1 MKINDMK
8 YVRVDIGKA
17 IKFVAKTAEQMQNAR
32 SGREMAEIRNKYIA
46 KEKHIQTM
54 CSLGNIRFT
63 LNTADEFYGKEK
75 AYYDRN
81 LPRLSAA
88 ALEFNKA
95 FLNNPHLN
103 EALALINPNVAKNY
117 ELSLKT
123 VDEKIV
129 PEMAEESMIMTEYS
143 QLMSEMTFEYNGERL
158 PFAVIRKYFDDADRN
173 VRREAMATAGRT
185 MQRFSGDLDALFERL
200 VHVRH
205 RMAQKMGFKSYA
217 EMGDCR
223 MGRYSYG
230 RKEIKSFRSEVKNR
244 AVPIVEKLRRK
255 RAAELGLDRIMLYDY
270 ETYFFA
276 GNPEPVLQDEE
287 MFAAAQKMYHAMG
300 AEAAEFIDMMLA
312 ADAFDVF
319 PRQGKWGGGYC
330 TSLDD
335 YGQPF
340 ILANFNGSAGDV
352 DVLTHEAG
360 HALAFFEQ
368 FRHNIDYELGTGTM
382 SIAEIHSMAMEFFA
396 WPHMKDFFGAQAD
409 DYRYYH
415 LLSSMT
421 FLPYGCQV
429 DEFEE
434 TCYNN
439 PDMTPAERNEL
450 WKKLD
455 IYYRPYL
462 ESDGIEYFEKGTRW
476 QYQMHI
482 YENPMYY
489 IDYCLAQ
496 TTAHRFLLL
505 AQDDYKQA
513 FAKYLTLVKKG
524 GSLPFGELLESVGLQ
539 NPLNAGVTADT
550 TAKTAELAEKLAKQC
565 TKKKTTG

>member
-1 MKINDMK
+1 MKIKDIK
-8 YVRVDIGKA
+8 YVRVDINKA
-17 IKFVAKTAEQMQNAR
+17 INFIENMTAQMKNAR
-32 SGREMAEIRNKYIA
+32 SGREMAAIREKYIA
-46 KEKHIQTM
+46 REKRIQTM

-63 LNTADEFYGKEK
+63 LNTADEFYRKEK
-75 AYYDRN
+75 EYFDNN

-88 ALEFNKA
+88 ATEFNKA
-95 FLNNPHLN
+95 FLSNPHLG
-103 EALALINPNVAKNY
+103 ESFGLINPNVAKNY
-117 ELSLKT
+117 ELSLKIM
-123 VDEKIV
+123 DEKIV
-129 PEMAEESMIMTEYS
+129 PDMAEESRLMTQYS
-143 QLMSEMTFEYNGERL
+143 RIMSEMMFSFNGSQM
-158 PFAVIRKYFDDADRN
+158 PFSVIRKHFDDADRS
-173 VRREAMATAGRT
+173 VRREAMNTAGQT
-185 MQRFSGDLDALFERL
+185 MREFSGDLDAIFDRL
-200 VHVRH
+200 VHVRR

-230 RKEIKSFRSEVKNR
+230 RKEIKAFRNEVKKYVVPVVGQLRRDR
-244 AVPIVEKLRRK
+244 AEKLGI
-255 RAAELGLDRIMLYDY
+255 EQIMLYDY
-270 ETYFFA
+270 ETYFAA
-276 GNPEPVLQDEE
+276 GNPEPILSDAE
-287 MFAAAQKMYHAMG
+287 MFDAAQRMYHEMG
-300 AEAAEFIDMMLA
+300 KETSEFIDMMLA

-368 FRHNIDYELGTGTM
+368 FRQNVDYELGTGTM
-382 SIAEIHSMAMEFFA
+382 SIAEIHSMAMEFFT
-396 WPHMKDFFGAQAD
+396 WKHMTAFFGARAD

-434 TCYNN
+434 TCYDN
-439 PDMTPAERNEL
+439 PDMTPEERNQL
-450 WKKLD
+450 WNKLD

-462 ESDGIEYFEKGTRW
+462 KTEGIEYFEKGTRW

-489 IDYCLAQ
+489 IDYCFSQ
-496 TTAHRFLLL
+496 TVAHQFLLL
-505 AQDDYKQA
+505 SQQNYKEA
-513 FAKYLTLVKKG
+513 FDKYLTLIKKG
-524 GSLPFGELLESVGLQ
+524 GSLPFGEIVESAGLKD
-539 NPLNAGVTADT
+539 PLRAGVTAET
-550 TAKTAELAEKLAKQC
+550 TQNVAKLAEKLAERC
-565 TKKKTTG
+565 E